1 MISVQE
7 AKKIVSNS
15 IPLWDS
21 EIVFLSQGV
30 GRVLSADILSSMNS
44 PSFSSSAMDGYAIYH
59 GDVPGKIPV
68 VKTLSAGDLSHPTLK
83 RGEAIRI
90 MTGGRIPKG
99 GTAVV
104 PQEEVVIAGENKI
117 FIPHSVVE
125 GRHIRLEG
133 EELKK
138 GDVVLPQGTLL
149 TPGGIGFLAS

>member
-1 MISVQE
+1 MLSVKE
-7 AKKIVSNS
+7 AKNIVAEA
-15 IPLWDS
+15 IPLWGILKVS
-21 EIVFLSQGV
+21 LREGV
-30 GRVLSADILSSMNS
+30 GRVLAADVFSPINS

-59 GDVPGKIPV
+59 GDAPGEIPV
-68 VKTLSAGDLSHPTLK
+68 VKTLAAGDLSHPTLK

-99 GTAVV
+99 GTVVV

-149 TPGGIGFLAS
+149 TPGGIGF